1 MLATETMRV
10 NVYDFA
16 LFLKEDVMEIYQAD
30 GEISNELLD
39 EIVSK
44 FNVGIKKLSDGDYGY
59 YEDVDCYWTPST
71 TIAMK
76 AIRQIFGLHH
86 SDNVMVIHSSIFVGC
101 EKVWEFHKHPT
112 DNSLRKKRWR
122 QIGKLMREE
131 ARRHY
136 PSRFPYRYIWGY

>member
-1 MLATETMRV
+1 MLATKTVRV

-16 LFLKEDVMEIYQAD
+16 LFLKEDVMEIYYED
-30 GEISNELLD
+30 GEISNELD

-44 FNVGIKKLSDGDYGY
+44 FNDSIKKLSDCVYGY
-59 YEDVDCYWTPST
+59 YDDVDCYWTPST
-71 TIAMK
+71 AVAMK

-86 SDNVMVIHSSIFVGC
+86 SDNVMVVPSTIFIGF
-101 EKVWEFHKHPT
+101 EKLWEFHRRPT

-131 ARRHY
+131 ARHHY
-136 PSRFPYRYIWGY
+136 PSRCPYRYNWG

>member
-1 MLATETMRV
+1 MLATKTVRV

-30 GEISNELLD
+30 GKISNELLN

-44 FNVGIKKLSDGDYGY
+44 FNVSIKKLSDGDYGY

-71 TIAMK
+71 AIAMK

-86 SDNVMVIHSSIFVGC
+86 SDNVMVVPSTIFIGF
-101 EKVWEFHKHPT
+101 EKLWEFRRRPT

-136 PSRFPYRYIWGY
+136 PSRCPYRYNWD

>member
-1 MLATETMRV
+1 MLATKTVRA

-30 GEISNELLD
+30 GEISNELD

-71 TIAMK
+71 AVAMK
-76 AIRQIFGLHH
+76 AVRQIFGLHN
-86 SDNVMVIHSSIFVGC
+86 SDNVMVVPSTIFIGC

-112 DNSLRKKRWR
+112 DNSLRRKRWR

-136 PSRFPYRYIWGY
+136 PSRCPYRYNWD

>member
-1 MLATETMRV
+1 MLDTETVRV

-16 LFLKEDVMEIYQAD
+16 LFLKEDFVEIYHED
-30 GEISNELLD
+30 VEISNELKELA
-39 EIVSK
+39 SK
-44 FNVGIKKLSDGDYGY
+44 FNDSIKKLSDGDYGY
-59 YEDVDCYWTPST
+59 YDDVDCYWTPST
-71 TIAMK
+71 TVAMK

-101 EKVWEFHKHPT
+101 EKVWEFHKRPT

-122 QIGKLMREE
+122 QIGNLMREE

-136 PSRFPYRYIWGY
+136 PSRCPYRYNWD

>member
-1 MLATETMRV
+1 MLTTTPATVRA

-16 LFLKEDVMEIYQAD
+16 LFLKEDFMEIYHED
-30 GEISNELLD
+30 IEISNELKELA
-39 EIVSK
+39 SK
-44 FNVGIKKLSDGDYGY
+44 FNDSIKKLSDGDYGY
-59 YEDVDCYWTPST
+59 YNDVDCYWTPST
-71 TIAMK
+71 AVAMK

-86 SDNVMVIHSSIFVGC
+86 SDNVMVVPSTIFVGC
-101 EKVWEFHKHPT
+101 EKVWEFHRHPT

-136 PSRFPYRYIWGY
+136 PSRCPYRYNWD